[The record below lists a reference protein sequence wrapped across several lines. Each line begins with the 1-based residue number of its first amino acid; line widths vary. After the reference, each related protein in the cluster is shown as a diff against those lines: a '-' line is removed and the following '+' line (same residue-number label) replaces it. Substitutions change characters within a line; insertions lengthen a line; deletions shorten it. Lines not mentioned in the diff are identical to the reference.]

1 MDERVGRLSRRH
13 FLGGAA
19 AVAAGAILAA
29 CGGSTATDTPKPAAP
44 TAAGGATAAPTTA
57 ASAAAAPTTAAAAAA
72 TQPAASVTGTT
83 AASSAVAASPASAAS
98 SAASPAATGTAAAGK
113 TIASQIDPAAIKK
126 GGHITE
132 AWNTDIRVLNPIVS
146 TDVYSGYITNL
157 LFDGL
162 VVVDPDTLDAA
173 PRLATKWEIAP
184 DNKTYTFTLK
194 QGVKWHDG
202 QPFSADDV
210 KFSYD
215 LYMDPKTGTPRAG
228 TLNEHIASVTVKDPQ
243 TVVFVLKDV
252 IAPFMVTDVSF
263 GIVPKHVLE
272 NVKREEIPTNDFTTT
287 KPIGTGPFKFKEW
300 IRGDHVTVVANPD
313 YHLGAPA
320 LDQYVYKIVK
330 DNTVLYQQLKTGEV
344 DYGTVSPDFYD
355 DAKKQTNFDT
365 IPYDTFSF
373 TYIAYNLD
381 PAKTMLFQD
390 PKLRQ
395 ALSYALDRKSIVD
408 KILNGLGTVGVGTEP
423 IRSWAYAPDKITTK
437 YDYDPKKAAQMLDD
451 LGWKPGSDGIRVK
464 DGKKL
469 SFTLNAS
476 SGDKVTEGT
485 VSVFQENWKS
495 VGVEMKPQLEEF
507 SNLVTRVAK
516 NFDFEVFMLGFS
528 QSVDPDQQTFFDSK
542 QHPSGFNRVSYSNA
556 TVDKDLNDALHTLDR
571 EKRKQLYIDAQNQ
584 IVADV
589 PILVIYFSKGIIGIN
604 KRVKNRIPNTV
615 TTFNVSHLW
624 YVTDGK

>member
-1 MDERVGRLSRRH
+1 MDERAKRLSRRH
-13 FLGGAA
+13 FLGSAA
-19 AVAAGAILAA
+19 AVAGGAILAA
-29 CGGSTATDTPKPAAP
+29 CGGSSSATDTAKPAVSS
-44 TAAGGATAAPTTA
+44 AAGGATT
-57 ASAAAAPTTAAAAAA
+57 APTTAAATTASATTASATTASAA
-72 TQPAASVTGTT
+72 TQPATTGTT
-83 AASSAVAASPASAAS
+83 ATTAAPAAS
-98 SAASPAATGTAAAGK
+98 SAAGSPAATGTTSGGK

-132 AWNTDIRVLNPIVS
+132 ADTTDIRVLNPIVG
-146 TDVYSGYITNL
+146 TDVYSGYITSL
-157 LFDGL
+157 IFDGL
-162 VVVDPDTLDAA
+162 VIVDPDTLDAS

-184 DNKTYTFTLK
+184 DGKTYTFTLK

-243 TVVFVLKDV
+243 TVVFTLKDV
-252 IAPFMVTDVSF
+252 IAPFMVTDVGY

-272 NVKREEIPTNDFTTT
+272 NVKHEDIPTSEFTTA

-300 IRGDHVTVVANPD
+300 VRGDHVTVVANPD

-320 LDQYVYKIVK
+320 LDQYVYKVVK
-330 DNTVLYQQLKTGEV
+330 DKTVLYQQLKTGEI
-344 DYGTVSPDFYD
+344 DYGLVSPDFFE

-365 IPYDTFSF
+365 VPYDTFGF
-373 TYIAYNLD
+373 TYIGFNLD
-381 PAKTMLFQD
+381 MAKTTLFQD
-390 PKLRQ
+390 AKVRQ
-395 ALSYALDRKSIVD
+395 ALSYALDRKSIVE
-408 KILNGLGTVGVGTEP
+408 KILNNLGTVGVGTEP
-423 IRSWAYAPDKITTK
+423 FRSWAYAPDKITTK

-451 LGWKPGSDGIRVK
+451 AGWKKGSDGIRAK

-469 SFTLNAS
+469 SFTLSAS

-485 VSVFQENWKS
+485 VSVFQENWKDI
-495 VGVEMKPQLEEF
+495 GVEMKPQLEEF

-516 NFDFEVFMLGFS
+516 NFDFDVFLLGFV
-528 QSVDPDQQTFFDSK
+528 QGVDADQQTFFDSK
-542 QHPSGFNRVSYSNA
+542 QHGSGFNRVAYKNLD
-556 TVDKDLNDALHTLDR
+556 VDKLLDQALHTLDR
-571 EKRKQLYIDAQNQ
+571 EKRKQLYIDAQNL

-589 PILVIYFSKGIIGIN
+589 PILVTYFSKNIYGIN
-604 KRVKNRIPNTV
+604 KRIKNRIPNAV